1 MRAWIVTRKAL
12 REVRREPVM
21 VALTLAFAPAL
32 VLLYLMVFPE
42 TAPTYGVVVV
52 DADQGATDD
61 DGEPVTAGEDVT
73 AALQALVDADGQAV
87 LTVRTAESVD
97 AARELVADRDA
108 EAILVL
114 PADFSARA
122 VALWRDP
129 DAGPVRYTLSGDL
142 TSATYLVTAVLT
154 DSAMQGAVA
163 ELTGRSAPV
172 QVTEEPLGGS
182 GSRSEFE
189 LYVPGLIVFSVI
201 MLVFLAAMAVARE
214 FESGGMR
221 RLRLTRMTGAD
232 YVIGTSAALTLLG
245 GSAVALTF
253 GTAWLCGF
261 RSQGPMWVGGLL
273 LGLTTL
279 SVIGVGLMTAALA
292 RTVVKAFVIANF
304 PLAVL
309 MFFSGAMFPMP
320 RITWFEIA
328 GHPVGPFELLA
339 PTHAVTGLTRVFTM
353 GDGLGDVWFEVAA
366 LVVLTAACLIGG
378 IGMLRRAA
386 APRSG

>member
-1 MRAWIVTRKAL
+1 MRAWIVARKAL

-21 VALTLAFAPAL
+21 VALTLVFGPAL

-42 TAPTYGVVVV
+42 TAPSYGVVVV
-52 DADQGATDD
+52 NADQGVPAD
-61 DGEPVTAGEDVT
+61 DGAPVTAGDDVA
-73 AALQALVDADGQAV
+73 AALRALVDADGKAV
-87 LTVRTAESVD
+87 LVVRTAESVD
-97 AARELVADRDA
+97 AARDVVEDREA

-114 PADFSARA
+114 PADFSAR
-122 VALWRDP
+122 VRALADAA

-142 TSATYLVTAVLT
+142 TSAKYLVTAVLT
-154 DSAMQGAVA
+154 DSAMQASVA

-182 GSRSEFE
+182 GTRSEFE

-201 MLVFLAAMAVARE
+201 LLVFLAAMLVARE

-232 YVIGTSAALTLLG
+232 YVVGTSAVLTLLG

-253 GTAWLCGF
+253 LTAWLCGF

-273 LGLTTL
+273 LGLAAL

-292 RTVVKAFVIANF
+292 RTVVKAFVLANF

-320 RITWFEIA
+320 RITWFKFA

-339 PTHAVTGLTRVFTM
+339 PTHAVTGLTRVVTM
-353 GDGLGDVWFEVAA
+353 GDGFGDVLFEVAA
-366 LVVLTAACLIGG
+366 LVLLTAGCLLGG
-378 IGMLRRAA
+378 VWMVRRAA
-386 APRSG
+386 AQRVR